1 MTFTRRIISVYKN
14 NVGDIYL
21 LIPVLGSVVFAW
33 NWVLPADDALI
44 THRYVN
50 HFLEHG
56 EPYFNSGDRVLG
68 LSAPGYYLLL
78 TGLSTLFPLEI
89 AYKFIASIAY
99 VFTAVIMYKLLPVS
113 YWPNKL
119 LVSVIFSSNI
129 YYTYWVFSGME
140 TFFIPLLAMISLWG
154 VMKKSIVVLVIA
166 FGVAVIFRPEA
177 WIGIF
182 PLVATAVIIDRRTS
196 YLSEW
201 QLTKRSVIGSIGFV
215 FGIYIAMATF
225 ILHYYDNFIPSSILA
240 KTLNRRLPDI
250 DRIEGFAA
258 SFIGPINIPIPFG
271 YILGVAVM
279 VVAFAAVLYSCYKR
293 RSFRLELILFVGLV
307 TFSLYLLLTGAS
319 IWGWYYVFVTY
330 VTMYFL
336 LSASL
341 IAIRKYGLWSYAPLI
356 VLVILALWSGIDYGN
371 RRNDRIVSVYVEQMQ
386 EAAKFIEQR
395 YETQQSVIVGSSGYF
410 GAVAENMKV
419 IDSVGLFSPEFVRA
433 RSENMDLRMTD
444 VIDWDLI
451 VCSKGDENCLNISAS
466 EHVLGSVGNL
476 WIIENLK

>member
-1 MTFTRRIISVYKN
+1 
-14 NVGDIYL
+14 
-21 LIPVLGSVVFAW
+21 
-33 NWVLPADDALI
+33 
-44 THRYVN
+44 
-50 HFLEHG
+50 
-56 EPYFNSGDRVLG
+56 
-68 LSAPGYYLLL
+68 
-78 TGLSTLFPLEI
+78 
-89 AYKFIASIAY
+89 
-99 VFTAVIMYKLLPVS
+99 
-113 YWPNKL
+113 
-119 LVSVIFSSNI
+119 
-129 YYTYWVFSGME
+129 
-140 TFFIPLLAMISLWG
+140 
-154 VMKKSIVVLVIA
+154 
-166 FGVAVIFRPEA
+166 
-177 WIGIF
+177 
-182 PLVATAVIIDRRTS
+182 
-196 YLSEW
+196 
-201 QLTKRSVIGSIGFV
+201 
-215 FGIYIAMATF
+215 
-225 ILHYYDNFIPSSILA
+225 
-240 KTLNRRLPDI
+240 
-250 DRIEGFAA
+250 
-258 SFIGPINIPIPFG
+258 
-271 YILGVAVM
+271 M
-279 VVAFAAVLYSCYKR
+279 VVAFAAVLYSCYTR

-444 VIDWDLI
+444 VINWDLI

-466 EHVLGSVGNL
+466 EHALGSVGNL